1 MQLEL
6 SSPHFKSKSST
17 ESFTV
22 LVLTSL
28 SNPEHKSFAIDR
40 FPEMDPDAVEKF
52 WIEKARRLRD
62 EREELHG
69 ELRSKASFVLETHS
83 AYVQSASDFQANDG
97 RPLTS
102 LTNAELLNII
112 DSSKGKGERA
122 AVAKAVLNENYLLS
136 SKTFREASLE
146 DLLNMRSDEKVDPIR
161 RTVAGRL
168 YNEKIL
174 ELAIGNDKKEL

>member
-6 SSPHFKSKSST
+6 SSPHFKSKAPSETFS
-17 ESFTV
+17 V

-28 SNPEHKSFAIDR
+28 SNPEHKSFAIDK
-40 FPEMDPDAVEKF
+40 FPEMDPDAVEQF
-52 WIEKARRLRD
+52 WIKKARRLRD
-62 EREELHG
+62 EREDLHE

-83 AYVQSASDFQANDG
+83 AYIQSAADFQGYDG
-97 RPLTS
+97 RPLNTLS
-102 LTNAELLNII
+102 NAELLKII
-112 DSSKGKGERA
+112 DLSRGKGERA

-136 SKTFREASLE
+136 SKKFREASLE
-146 DLLNMRSDEKVDPIR
+146 DLLNMRDDKKVDPIR

-174 ELAIGNDKKEL
+174 SLAGSSASSEL